1 MTLMTQAEREANQ
14 PVKAESSDDDIRDR
28 ARELFSRDGEVEID
42 DDAVIS
48 RGSDAGAYV
57 QAWVWV
63 DDVCLPPRCPVH
75 GDHKALTDA
84 IEGVRAVRWMDM
96 ELTEKGRLAVAA

>member
-28 ARELFSRDGEVEID
+28 ARELFSRDGEIEID
-42 DDAVIS
+42 DDADVG
-48 RGSDAGAYV
+48 RGGEPDPNCRSWGVYV

-63 DDVCLPPRCPVH
+63 PFEP
-75 GDHKALTDA
+75 
-84 IEGVRAVRWMDM
+84 
-96 ELTEKGRLAVAA
+96 